1 MTYYTSAQVS
11 PLWDLAEQYSI
22 ADNYFA
28 PQLSESAPN
37 TLYYLAGFSPVF
49 NDFGPTPSIPI
60 SETIFGELNS
70 YNISWGIFVNGS
82 SKSFDMSQYIN
93 GINKYSNNINSWN
106 VFLQEIDKGNLPSV
120 SYIFSQDANGYDMG
134 APSNILKGELWLIEL
149 INSVVLC

>member
-1 MTYYTSAQVS
+1 MNNFIEGSGKQAMTYYTSAQVS

-28 PQLSESAPN
+28 PKLSESAPN

-49 NDFGPTPSIPI
+49 NGYGPPPSIPI

-82 SKSFDMSQYIN
+82 SKSF
-93 GINKYSNNINSWN
+93 
-106 VFLQEIDKGNLPSV
+106 
-120 SYIFSQDANGYDMG
+120 
-134 APSNILKGELWLIEL
+134 
-149 INSVVLC
+149 